1 MDIKVMTFNL
11 RCPVKLDGDNYFP
24 NREGNILAAIQRE
37 APDIIGFQ
45 EAADYSRA
53 FLKRSLSD
61 YVVLGCGRGENYR
74 GEACCIAFLRDK
86 FDLISFETKWLSNA
100 PDIAGSF
107 FDGSDQS
114 RCPRLYVHAKLAFG
128 EEGKT
133 LHFYNTHLDH
143 QGAMARVLGMNQ
155 ILQSV
160 SECDAPFVL
169 TGDMNAR
176 SDSLE
181 AQLPLKLKNKKI
193 NDATE
198 SILYSFHDF
207 GKTEFG
213 VKIDYIYT
221 DLDFSDTHLV
231 EDKHEGGIYISDHY
245 LICTTITI

>member
-1 MDIKVMTFNL
+1 MNIKVMTFNL
-11 RCPVKLDGDNYFP
+11 RCPVKNDGVNYFP

-61 YVVLGCGRGENYR
+61 YVVLGCGREKNYR
-74 GEACCIAFLRDK
+74 GEACSIAFLRDK
-86 FDLISFETKWLSNA
+86 FDLVSFETKWLSSS
-100 PDIAGSF
+100 PDVVGSF
-107 FDGSDQS
+107 FYGSDQS
-114 RCPRLYVHAKLAFG
+114 NCPRVYVHAKLAAA
-128 EEGKT
+128 EEGKE

-143 QGAMARVLGMNQ
+143 QGTMARVLGMNQ

-181 AQLPLKLKNKKI
+181 AQLPLKLESKQIK
-193 NDATE
+193 DATASVE
-198 SILYSFHDF
+198 YSFHDF

-221 DLDFSDTHLV
+221 DLPFMNTHVV
-231 EDKHEGGIYISDHY
+231 EDKHENGVYISDHY
-245 LICTTITI
+245 LICTTVTI